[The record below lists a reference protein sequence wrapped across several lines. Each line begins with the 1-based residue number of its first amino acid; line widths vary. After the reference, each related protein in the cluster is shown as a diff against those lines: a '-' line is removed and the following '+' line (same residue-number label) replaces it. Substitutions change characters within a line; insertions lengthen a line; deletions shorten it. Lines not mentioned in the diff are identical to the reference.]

1 MAWLRRRAWIIAA
14 GAALATLTPAI
25 ADAAGA
31 AAAAYA
37 DAMRGRKAAA
47 LADVEQLARLPGSS
61 GWELA
66 PRYAVLVR
74 FGLWDELIAR
84 EPPPG
89 RAPGETAGYLYGRGV
104 ALAARGRIAEARAVL
119 TELERL
125 GASVTPG
132 ERAGAN
138 TLGDVL
144 RVAVPIVA
152 ARIAATE
159 YRASDA
165 VASLEQAVAA
175 EDRLR
180 TDDPPDWFFPVRD
193 LLGAELLLAG
203 RARDA
208 ERVYRESIAR
218 NEASGWA
225 HYGLAA
231 ALRAEGRSR
240 AAAASERTFKA
251 AWQGADVRL
260 VASAFWFGGPDNTR
274 CECERTAAGGR

>member
-1 MAWLRRRAWIIAA
+1 M
-14 GAALATLTPAI
+14 
-25 ADAAGA
+25 
-31 AAAAYA
+31 
-37 DAMRGRKAAA
+37 
-47 LADVEQLARLPGSS
+47 
-61 GWELA
+61 
-66 PRYAVLVR
+66 
-74 FGLWDELIAR
+74 
-84 EPPPG
+84 
-89 RAPGETAGYLYGRGV
+89 
-104 ALAARGRIAEARAVL
+104 
-119 TELERL
+119 
-125 GASVTPG
+125 
-132 ERAGAN
+132 
-138 TLGDVL
+138 
-144 RVAVPIVA
+144 PIVA

-159 YRASDA
+159 YRAGDA

-180 TDDPPDWFFPVRD
+180 TDEPPDWFFPVRD

-203 RARDA
+203 RPREA

-218 NEASGWA
+218 DGANGWA

-274 CECERTAAGGR
+274 CECERTASGGR